1 MKYEDVSNKCARN
14 CEGVKYG
21 FFGNLEVIS
30 KTVFSILAANIEKCD
45 KHTVKETRRARQK

>member
-1 MKYEDVSNKCARN
+1 MKYEDVSNKCAIN
-14 CEGVKYG
+14 CEGVEYG

-45 KHTVKETRRARQK
+45 KHTMKE

>member
-1 MKYEDVSNKCARN
+1 MNRIKSTKNRRA
-14 CEGVKYG
+14 GSVKYG